1 MITSERQYLGIS
13 LTKEDQILYTA
24 DYKTLIQKIK
34 EDLERHLLFIN
45 LKT

>member
-1 MITSERQYLGIS
+1 MITSKRQYLGIS
-13 LTKEDQILYTA
+13 LIKEDQILYTA
-24 DYKTLIQKIK
+24 DCKTLIQEIK